1 MGFNSTNTN
10 GNVEIKRRKLEIS
23 KQQMEEMIIRRRG
36 PTY

>member
-10 GNVEIKRRKLEIS
+10 GNVEIRRRNMEIS
-23 KQQMEEMIIRRRG
+23 KQKMAETVIRRRG